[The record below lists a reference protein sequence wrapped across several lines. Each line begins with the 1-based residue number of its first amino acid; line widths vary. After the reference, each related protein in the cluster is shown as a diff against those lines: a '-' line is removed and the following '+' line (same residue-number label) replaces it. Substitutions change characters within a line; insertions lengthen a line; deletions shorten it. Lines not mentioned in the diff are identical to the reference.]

1 MSSGYALADWGFEI
15 SMTEI
20 ANGAKAL
27 VFMTARDCEMYVRQS
42 LASLSRQTLDD
53 LHVLFIDDCSEDD
66 TGVIAEALL
75 KDLFPNRHTFI
86 RNETRW
92 GKSRNVWEHLK
103 PRTKM
108 AEFIAVLDGDDQLII
123 PNILERMSESYAGG
137 QDVVWTNFIT
147 DGGGVGGNGPLDP
160 NLSPRRQGWK
170 TSHLFSF
177 RASLLDN
184 VPEGYLRDDAGQWFM
199 AACDIALALP
209 ILDQTR
215 RYEFI
220 PVNAHRYTATNP
232 YSHHNLDPQSRGLNS
247 TAQQRSAQQVFNKPP
262 LPLIRPADGMAPEPA
277 AVPDFVESR
286 APVVVATAGATDA
299 WQETASGILVA
310 GYPTLLDA
318 QSVAGRNPLTP
329 MQIWALRRAALSR
342 GDTPNILHIGAPRS
356 ALALASI
363 LSGLDAGLNCLCLS
377 PEQVGDMEA
386 RFVASG
392 LTEGISIIESE
403 AANISFEEFSAVF
416 PDTRQIAEDIKFDLV
431 VVDLM
436 NTSYPAESA
445 LVALPALAG
454 NLSPRGFGLCLF
466 AQDSATEVMAAKRW
480 ASVSTGLKFCL
491 NAIGGSGLMVI
502 GGR

>member
-1 MSSGYALADWGFEI
+1 MRIVGLGLRT

-20 ANGAKAL
+20 AGEAKAL
-27 VFMTARDCEMYVRQS
+27 IFMTARDCEMYVRQS

-53 LHVLFIDDCSEDD
+53 LHVLFIDDRSDDD
-66 TGVIAEALL
+66 TGVIAAALL

-86 RNETRW
+86 RNETRL
-92 GKSRNVWEHLK
+92 GKSRNVWEHLR

-108 AEFIAVLDGDDQLII
+108 AEFIAMLDGDDQLII

-137 QDVVWTNFIT
+137 QDVVWTNFVT
-147 DGGGVGGNGPLDP
+147 DGGGVGGNGALDP

-247 TAQQRSAQQVFNKPP
+247 TTQQRSAQEVFNKPP
-262 LPLIRPADGMAPEPA
+262 LPLTRPANATVAAPV
-277 AVPDFVESR
+277 AVADFVESR
-286 APVVVATAGATDA
+286 VPVVAAADA
-299 WQETASGILVA
+299 WQETAGGILVA

-342 GDTPNILHIGAPRS
+342 GDAPNILHIGAPRS

-403 AANISFEEFSAVF
+403 AANINFEEVSAVF
-416 PDTRQIAEDIKFDLV
+416 PDTRQISEDIKFDLM
-431 VVDLM
+431 VVDLW

-445 LVALPALAG
+445 LVALPALAN
-454 NLSPRGFGLCLF
+454 NLSPRGFSFCLF
-466 AQDSATEVMAAKRW
+466 AQDSATEAMAAKRW
-480 ASVSTGLKFCL
+480 ASVSSGLKFCL

>member
-1 MSSGYALADWGFEI
+1 MRIVGLGLRT

-20 ANGAKAL
+20 ASEAKAL
-27 VFMTARDCEMYVRQS
+27 IFMTARDCEMYVRQS

-53 LHVLFIDDCSEDD
+53 QHVLFIDDRSDDD
-66 TGVIAEALL
+66 TGVIAAELL
-75 KDLFPNRHTFI
+75 NDLFPNRHTFI
-86 RNETRW
+86 RNETRL
-92 GKSRNVWEHLK
+92 GKSRNVWEHLR

-137 QDVVWTNFIT
+137 QDVVWTNFVT
-147 DGGGVGGNGPLDP
+147 DGGGVGGNGALDP

-247 TAQQRSAQQVFNKPP
+247 TAQQRSAQEVFNKPP
-262 LPLIRPADGMAPEPA
+262 LPLTRPAKTA
-277 AVPDFVESR
+277 ATQ
-286 APVVVATAGATDA
+286 VVANVATEHHSSAISTTADAAQA
-299 WQETASGILVA
+299 WQETAGQILVA

-318 QSVAGRNPLTP
+318 QSAAGRDMLTP

-386 RFVASG
+386 RFMASG

-403 AANISFEEFSAVF
+403 AANINFEEFSAAF
-416 PDTRQIAEDIKFDLV
+416 PDTRQISDDIKFDLV
-431 VVDLM
+431 VVDLW

-445 LVALPALAG
+445 LVALPALAN
-454 NLSPRGFGLCLF
+454 NLSPRGFGFCLF
-466 AQDSATEVMAAKRW
+466 AQDRATEALAAKRW

-491 NAIGGSGLMVI
+491 DAIGGSGLMVI

>member
-1 MSSGYALADWGFEI
+1 
-15 SMTEI
+15 
-20 ANGAKAL
+20 
-27 VFMTARDCEMYVRQS
+27 
-42 LASLSRQTLDD
+42 
-53 LHVLFIDDCSEDD
+53 
-66 TGVIAEALL
+66 
-75 KDLFPNRHTFI
+75 
-86 RNETRW
+86 
-92 GKSRNVWEHLK
+92 
-103 PRTKM
+103 
-108 AEFIAVLDGDDQLII
+108 
-123 PNILERMSESYAGG
+123 
-137 QDVVWTNFIT
+137 
-147 DGGGVGGNGPLDP
+147 
-160 NLSPRRQGWK
+160 
-170 TSHLFSF
+170 
-177 RASLLDN
+177 
-184 VPEGYLRDDAGQWFM
+184 M

-247 TAQQRSAQQVFNKPP
+247 TAQQRSAQEAFNKPP
-262 LPLIRPADGMAPEPA
+262 LPLTRPAKTA
-277 AVPDFVESR
+277 ATPVVANIAAEHR
-286 APVVVATAGATDA
+286 APVTGVAANASQA
-299 WQETASGILVA
+299 WQETAGQILIA

-318 QSVAGRNPLTP
+318 QSAAGRDMLTP

-403 AANISFEEFSAVF
+403 ATSINFEEFSAAF
-416 PDTRQIAEDIKFDLV
+416 PDTRQISEDIKFDLV
-431 VVDLM
+431 VVDLW

-445 LVALPALAG
+445 LIALPALAN
-454 NLSPRGFGLCLF
+454 NLSPRGFSFCLF
-466 AQDSATEVMAAKRW
+466 AQDSATEAMAAKRW
-480 ASVSTGLKFCL
+480 ASVSSGLKFCL
-491 NAIGGSGLMVI
+491 DAIGGSGLMVI